1 MRSPAT
7 GECSSVANGED
18 RQARK
23 RGSAGTGIVPSA
35 KGQQMVGYDY
45 PLFDL
50 FLTMLWF
57 FVLVVWITTLIVV
70 ILDIF
75 RSADLSGWG
84 KAGWFIFVLIL
95 PIIGVIAYLLAR
107 GANMAVHR
115 DQDIQA
121 QQQAMRDYVRSVGG
135 ETTKADE
142 LEKLAGL
149 RDRGVL
155 TEEEFAAQKAQLL
168 A

>member
-1 MRSPAT
+1 MRIGVQKRAVRRPGPAGIDPST
-7 GECSSVANGED
+7 G
-18 RQARK
+18 
-23 RGSAGTGIVPSA
+23 GI
-35 KGQQMVGYDY
+35 QMLGNDY
-45 PLFDL
+45 PLFDV

-57 FVLVVWITTLIVV
+57 FVFVIWITTV
-70 ILDIF
+70 ILVIFDIF

-115 DQDIQA
+115 QQDIEA
-121 QQQAMRDYVRSVGG
+121 QDQAMREYVRSVGG
-135 ETTKADE
+135 ETTKAGE
-142 LEKLAGL
+142 LEKLANL

-155 TEEEFAAQKAQLL
+155 TEEEFAAQKALLL

>member
-1 MRSPAT
+1 M
-7 GECSSVANGED
+7 
-18 RQARK
+18 
-23 RGSAGTGIVPSA
+23 
-35 KGQQMVGYDY
+35 QMLGYDY

-57 FVLVVWITTLIVV
+57 FVLVIWITTVIVV

-84 KAGWFIFVLIL
+84 KTGWFVLVLFL

-115 DQDIQA
+115 QQDIEA
-121 QQQAMRDYVRSVGG
+121 HDQAMRDYVRSVGG
-135 ETTKADE
+135 ETTNAGE
-142 LEKLAGL
+142 LEKLANL
-149 RDRGVL
+149 HDRGVL
-155 TEEEFAAQKAQLL
+155 TDEEFANQKAQLL